1 MKVGVAYM
9 SISVSIHFKGELGWT
24 IDKQLQVISNIMFFS

>member
-9 SISVSIHFKGELGWT
+9 GISVSIHLKGELGWT
-24 IDKQLQVISNIMFFS
+24 IDKQLQVINIMFFS